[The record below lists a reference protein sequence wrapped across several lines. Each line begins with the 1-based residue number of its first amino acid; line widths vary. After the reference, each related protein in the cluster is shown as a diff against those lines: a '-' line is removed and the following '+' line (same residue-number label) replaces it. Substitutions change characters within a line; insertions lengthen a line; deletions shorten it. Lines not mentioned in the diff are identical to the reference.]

1 MDVDI
6 IFGMVL
12 VTFFVLYRALLPTC
26 FATFNNALLMMM
38 MMIVVI
44 NIIYILIYLF
54 IYIYVYFLYLPSIII
69 YYFDEIDH
77 VRSSFIHFFYW
88 ERRVQEEKKEHERRR
103 EDLST
108 KIKEEIRRC

>member
-44 NIIYILIYLF
+44 NIIYILIYL
-54 IYIYVYFLYLPSIII
+54 YIYMYI
-69 YYFDEIDH
+69 YYFLFSPSI
-77 VRSSFIHFFYW
+77 VS
-88 ERRVQEEKKEHERRR
+88 
-103 EDLST
+103 
-108 KIKEEIRRC
+108 